1 MTHSNS
7 THEELL
13 IYKLLCIGRTCL
25 NTQDWLIF
33 TVENCLSL
41 HEDRLMQ
48 EVKLKLLESLEID
61 FETWADFEAIC
72 LIIIVLYYISA

>member
-1 MTHSNS
+1 
-7 THEELL
+7 
-13 IYKLLCIGRTCL
+13 
-25 NTQDWLIF
+25 
-33 TVENCLSL
+33 
-41 HEDRLMQ
+41 MQ